1 MSNRLARLVVEPI
14 QCREMRSYPRLPV
27 LGWSAFS
34 GPHAAPSGGVL
45 SNPFRRY
52 TTSGRAAIALALR
65 ALDIRRGDKV
75 LVPTY
80 HCPTMIAPVA
90 RIGAQPVFY
99 PITSSGAVD
108 LEWLERAQIRD
119 VRAVLATHYFGI
131 PQPMSQLRVF
141 CDAHRIALIED
152 CAHAFF
158 GEYEG
163 TPVGSTGDLAIASL
177 PKFFPTPEGGLLS
190 SATHRLDQTE
200 LAPCRLRDELKA
212 AVDAVELGTLYRR
225 FAGLNALFSGLFRLK
240 KRLREGPAPVG
251 AASSGG
257 SDPSVVDPR
266 LDSLSSAWVARG
278 IAGVVCR
285 SRIVERRRRN
295 YSTLAA
301 RLLRID
307 GAHALFPD
315 LPEGATP
322 YVFPLY
328 VDDPAASYQRLRS
341 EGIPIFRWDEIWPGT
356 PVIDADHGLDWA
368 PRVYQL
374 GCHQDLSS
382 SDVESIA
389 VTVRACIRR

>member
-1 MSNRLARLVVEPI
+1 
-14 QCREMRSYPRLPV
+14 MRSYPRLPV

-34 GPHAAPSGGVL
+34 GPRATPSGGVL
-45 SNPFRRY
+45 NNPFKRY

-65 ALDIRRGDKV
+65 ALDIERGDKV

-99 PITSSGAVD
+99 PITASGAAD
-108 LEWLERAQIRD
+108 QGWLERAQLGG
-119 VRAVLATHYFGI
+119 VRALLATHYFGI
-131 PQPMSQLRVF
+131 PQPMSRLRAF

-163 TPVGSTGDLAIASL
+163 APVGGSGNLAIASL

-190 SATHRLDQTE
+190 SATRPLDTLD
-200 LAPCRLRDELKA
+200 LAPSGLRDELKA
-212 AVDAVELGTLYRR
+212 AVDAVELGATHRR
-225 FAGLNALFSGLFRLK
+225 FAGMNALLSGVFGLK
-240 KRLREGPAPVG
+240 RRLRRGSSTSSAGLGGGV
-251 AASSGG
+251 ASSAA
-257 SDPSVVDPR
+257 DPR
-266 LDSLSSAWVARG
+266 LDSPGPAWVARWISG
-278 IAGVVCR
+278 IVCR
-285 SRIVERRRRN
+285 SRIVERRRAN
-295 YSTLAA
+295 YAGLAA

-307 GAHALFPD
+307 GARALFPE

-328 VDDPAASYQRLRS
+328 VEKPEASYQKLRS

-356 PVIDADHGLDWA
+356 PAIVGDHGLDWA
-368 PRVYQL
+368 NRVFQL

-382 SDVESIA
+382 SDIEAIA
-389 VTVRACIRR
+389 GTVRACIRS